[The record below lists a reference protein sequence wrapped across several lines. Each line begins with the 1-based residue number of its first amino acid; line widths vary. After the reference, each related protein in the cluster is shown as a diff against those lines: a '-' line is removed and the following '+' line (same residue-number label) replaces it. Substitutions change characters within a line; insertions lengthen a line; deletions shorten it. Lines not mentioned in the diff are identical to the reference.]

1 MILTQRQYYKFN
13 YHLIT
18 NVDANDSFKGRGD
31 TLAKRDGTSYF
42 EKICLRGDV
51 DGCRDKAWSFER
63 VIGMRLDGY
72 DDRVIANVPSRRD
85 CEELCLRERGF
96 ICRSAGYNTVT
107 LECALSPETRRTKP
121 DAYRTST
128 NVEYLENQCI
138 KPGENYDFPESRS
151 PI

>member
-1 MILTQRQYYKFN
+1 M
-13 YHLIT
+13 
-18 NVDANDSFKGRGD
+18 
-31 TLAKRDGTSYF
+31 AKRDGTSYF

-128 NVEYLENQCI
+128 NAEYLENQCI
-138 KPGENYDFPESRS
+138 KPGKHYDFCQ
-151 PI
+151 I